1 MLSAPILY
9 PKTYA
14 MFLLVAALDVIC
26 TAIILALGGREI
38 NALANMILQWWGV
51 HGLLILKVA
60 ICVMVL
66 VTCEFIGRRQPAAAI
81 RLAIAGIVLN
91 TFPVVVGTSQLVR
104 FVAMQH

>member
-1 MLSAPILY
+1 MLYAPILY

-26 TAIILALGGREI
+26 TAIILSLGGREI
-38 NALANMILQWWGV
+38 NALANMFLEWWGV
-51 HGLLILKVA
+51 HGLLILKV
-60 ICVMVL
+60 VVSVL
-66 VTCEFIGRRQPAAAI
+66 VLFTCEFVGRRRPAAAI